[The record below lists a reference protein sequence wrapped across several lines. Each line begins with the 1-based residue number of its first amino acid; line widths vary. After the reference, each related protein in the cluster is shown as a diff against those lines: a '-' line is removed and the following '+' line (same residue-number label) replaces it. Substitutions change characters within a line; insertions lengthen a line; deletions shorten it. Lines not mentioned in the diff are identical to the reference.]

1 MGLSPLNLIF
11 WNGKD
16 VGSKNPRFSAV
27 IDEMLDYCF
36 TTDFSKI
43 FNARN
48 SICDLVILG
57 EIYPA
62 DSRAKHY
69 KLIKDEG
76 GDINSRYK
84 GRIVSLGGNK
94 ISVGSLKITEHFLIA
109 YHTETIARIETK
121 LLSPPSDQKN
131 SEQKGLLEISV
142 FMKKSD
148 RTSREYAHKIIAVHL
163 ENDPAKNRNAIN
175 FALEQFETKGSNKGR
190 CPLLLIGDTNTSEE
204 SSRKKSLDNGNAIYV
219 PLGVNEISFKN
230 PQAGHA
236 RKSGQFTALPVDRA
250 WVNTGLIRAEGAY
263 LSGSQNLY
271 QLNDEMLK
279 DLKNE
284 IKSKHLCTGVSDHP
298 AMAVVLKA
306 Y

>member
-1 MGLSPLNLIF
+1 MALSPLNLIF

-16 VGSKNPRFSAV
+16 VGSKNPRFSVV

-43 FNARN
+43 FNSVRN
-48 SICDLVILG
+48 RICDLVILG
-57 EIYPA
+57 EIYPT
-62 DSRAKHY
+62 DPSAKHY
-69 KLIKDEG
+69 GLVREEK
-76 GDINSRYK
+76 DINSRYK

-94 ISVGSLKITEHFLIA
+94 ISVGRLKIPEHFLVA
-109 YHTETIARIETK
+109 YNTTTIARVDLN
-121 LLSPPSDQKN
+121 LLSPGSD
-131 SEQKGLLEISV
+131 QKGLLEISV
-142 FMKKSD
+142 FMKNAQ
-148 RTSREYAHKIIAVHL
+148 RISREYPHKIVAVHL
-163 ENDPAKNRNAIN
+163 ENDPAKNRSAIN
-175 FALEQFETKGSNKGR
+175 FALEQFETEASNKGR
-190 CPLLLIGDTNTSEE
+190 CPHLLIGDTNTSEE
-204 SSRKKSLDNGNAIYV
+204 SSRKKTLDNGNAIYV
-219 PLGVNEISFKN
+219 PPGVNEISFKN
-230 PQAGHA
+230 PQAGRA

-271 QLNDEMLK
+271 KLNDEMLK